1 MWIVA
6 SYCVFDGLMKCG
18 YLELAK
24 ELADRTVTLLGKD
37 IQANHRMSESY
48 VPETGEPMMW
58 GGFLNWNCL
67 VGSMIKRLNW

>member
-1 MWIVA
+1 
-6 SYCVFDGLMKCG
+6 
-18 YLELAK
+18 
-24 ELADRTVTLLGKD
+24 
-37 IQANHRMSESY
+37 MSESY